1 MSRTVIQ
8 LKCENPSESEKVIK
22 KILSSYNYE
31 LKRNDDEEYYKCGA
45 GFLTAP
51 KFIKY
56 TFNGNDLTLEGWVR
70 AFAFGGE
77 SELKG
82 FVAGVPK
89 RSCRKTLD
97 DIQNNLD
104 VSSVNDGI
112 VITAEEKSQRRE
124 LIEEIGRKGFEQV
137 MEEAAYTWFNRFVAL
152 RFMEVNGYLPSKVR
166 VFTDENGAFKPDV
179 HF

>member
-89 RSCRKTLD
+89 PFFS
-97 DIQNNLD
+97 ISE
-104 VSSVNDGI
+104 SS
-112 VITAEEKSQRRE
+112 S
-124 LIEEIGRKGFEQV
+124 
-137 MEEAAYTWFNRFVAL
+137 
-152 RFMEVNGYLPSKVR
+152 
-166 VFTDENGAFKPDV
+166 
-179 HF
+179 

>member
-51 KFIKY
+51 KLIKY

-89 RSCRKTLD
+89 GHAGKPWMIFRIIWMSP
-97 DIQNNLD
+97 
-104 VSSVNDGI
+104 VS
-112 VITAEEKSQRRE
+112 
-124 LIEEIGRKGFEQV
+124 
-137 MEEAAYTWFNRFVAL
+137 MMAL
-152 RFMEVNGYLPSKVR
+152 
-166 VFTDENGAFKPDV
+166 
-179 HF
+179 